1 MGEANRPKISIVI
14 PLYNEAEVFD
24 ELRQRLEELMKAFEL
39 SIEVVMVDDG
49 STDLTAEKM
58 RKLSME
64 NENFQSVFLSR
75 NFGHQV
81 ALTAGLR
88 FAQAQEAI
96 MLMDAD
102 LQDPPEMIH
111 KFYENLK
118 QGYDVV
124 YAVRS
129 SRRSTFLMKI
139 AYSLFYRAMKRFS
152 YINIPL
158 DSGDFAM
165 ISRRVAD
172 HINAMPEESR
182 FIRGMRSWV
191 GFRQIGISHDREE
204 RKSGNSKYSL
214 KNLISLAL
222 NGLFNF
228 SKYPIRFT
236 VMLGLVALTS
246 SLIYFLITLV
256 RKFVIGDVP
265 SGFTAL
271 LFTIILF
278 GGLQL
283 IAIGIIGEYVL
294 RIFFQVKNR
303 PLYIVKERIKNGET
317 IIE

>member
-1 MGEANRPKISIVI
+1 MKPKISIVI

-24 ELRQRLEELMKAFEL
+24 ELRQRLEELMKTSEL

-49 STDLTAEKM
+49 STDLTATKM
-58 RKLSME
+58 KKLSME
-64 NENFQSVFLSR
+64 NINFHSVFLSR
-75 NFGHQV
+75 NFGHQT
-81 ALTAGLR
+81 ALSAGLR
-88 FAQAQEAI
+88 FARAEEAI
-96 MLMDAD
+96 MVIDAD

-111 KFYENLK
+111 RFYEHLR

-124 YAVRS
+124 YAIRS
-129 SRRSTFLMKI
+129 SRQSNFLLKM
-139 AYSLFYRAMKRFS
+139 AYALFYRIMKRFS
-152 YINIPL
+152 YISIPL

-165 ISRRVAD
+165 MSRRVAD

-182 FIRGMRSWV
+182 SLRGMRSWV
-191 GFRQIGISHDREE
+191 GFKQIGIHHDREE
-204 RKSGNSKYSL
+204 RKSGKSKYSL
-214 KNLISLAL
+214 KNLIGLAL

-236 VMLGLVALTS
+236 VMLGLIALSS
-246 SLIYFLITLV
+246 SLVYFLITML
-256 RKFVIGDVP
+256 RKFFIGDVP

-303 PLYIVKERIKNGET
+303 PLFIVKERIVGGET
-317 IIE
+317 VQD

>member
-1 MGEANRPKISIVI
+1 MKEVKRPKISIVI

-39 SIEVVMVDDG
+39 CIEVVMVDDG
-49 STDLTAEKM
+49 SADLTAEKM

-75 NFGHQV
+75 NFGHQI

-111 KFYENLK
+111 KFYEHLK

-129 SRRSTFLMKI
+129 SRQSTFLMKI

-236 VMLGLVALTS
+236 VMLGLVAL
-246 SLIYFLITLV
+246 SLSLAYFLITFV